1 MNAVAVGH
9 SAPGALLVEPRGWE
23 KIRSNLAAAVYR
35 SVITHI
41 PFHWIRQSF
50 LRAAGMRI
58 SRDVAIL
65 TGTTII
71 RPERISIGKGC
82 MIGFDSFLGGEAG
95 ITIGDNV
102 NISSQCVFLGGI
114 HDPDDPNFGAIL
126 KPTVIEDYA
135 WLATRAT
142 IVAGVRIGRGAVV
155 ATGAVVTKDVPPY
168 AIVAGVPARKIKERN
183 PEACKYEL
191 AYQPWFF

>member
-1 MNAVAVGH
+1 MNAQAVGK
-9 SAPGALLVEPRGWE
+9 SAPDALLVEPHGWE
-23 KIRSNLAAAVYR
+23 KIRSTLAAALYR
-35 SVITHI
+35 SIVTHV
-41 PFHWIRQSF
+41 PLHWARQAF

-58 SRDVAIL
+58 GRNVAIL

-71 RPERISIGKGC
+71 RPERVSIGNGC
-82 MIGFDSFLGGEAG
+82 MIGFDSFIGGEAG
-95 ITIGDNV
+95 IKIGDNV
-102 NISSQCVFLGGI
+102 NISSQCLMLGGY
-114 HDPDDPNFGAIL
+114 HDPDDPNFVAIP

-135 WLATRAT
+135 WLATRVT
-142 IVAGVRIGRGAVV
+142 VLAGVKIGRGAIV

-183 PEACKYEL
+183 PEACKYDL

>member
-9 SAPGALLVEPRGWE
+9 SAAGALLTEPRGWE
-23 KIRSNLAAAVYR
+23 KIRSNLSAAAYR
-35 SVITHI
+35 SLITHI
-41 PFHWIRQSF
+41 PLHWMRQSF

-58 SRDVAIL
+58 GKSVAIL

-95 ITIGDNV
+95 ITIGENV
-102 NISSQCVFLGGI
+102 NISSHCVLLGGI

-126 KPTVIEDYA
+126 KPTVIEDYV

-142 IVAGVRIGRGAVV
+142 VVAGVRIGRGAIV

-168 AIVAGVPARKIKERN
+168 AIVAGVPARKIKERS

>member
-1 MNAVAVGH
+1 MNAVAVGK
-9 SAPGALLVEPRGWE
+9 SAPDAVLAEPRGWE
-23 KIRSNLAAAVYR
+23 KVYSNLAAAIYR
-35 SVITHI
+35 SVVTHI
-41 PFHWIRQSF
+41 PLHFIRQSF

-58 SRDVAIL
+58 GKNVAIL
-65 TGTTII
+65 TGATII
-71 RPERISIGKGC
+71 RPERIRIGNGC

-114 HDPDDPNFGAIL
+114 HDPDDPHFGAIL

-142 IVAGVRIGRGAVV
+142 VVAGVRIGRGAIV

-168 AIVAGVPARKIKERN
+168 AIVAGVPAKKIKERN